1 MHLHFIQTAE
11 ELRIRRREPQH
22 IPPHVHPDLE
32 ILYMLEG
39 SMIVGVGEQLFEL
52 HSGDVAL
59 IFPHLIHHY
68 QVFSQD
74 RNRVL
79 SLLAKPT
86 LAGVYQDTLAHLCPT
101 DPVIPAENVHPDISY
116 ALKALIDDPADAES
130 STVNLCFIQLIL
142 ARAIPQMTL
151 TDKESIGS
159 DDIIYRT
166 VAYIAEHYRENLS
179 LEIIGKALGYSPY
192 QISRV
197 FSRTFHTNFNQF
209 INRMR
214 LDYAVGMMQYTTESL
229 TDICYSSGFDSQRT
243 FNRVFK
249 EHYRMPPR
257 EYRKMRKQES
267 QSQEGA

>member
-68 QVFSQD
+68 QVFSQG
-74 RNRVL
+74 RNRVI
-79 SLLAKPT
+79 SLLAKTT
-86 LAGVYQDTLAHLCPT
+86 LAGVYQDTLTHLCPT
-101 DPVIPAENVHPDISY
+101 DPVIPAEHVHPDITY
-116 ALKALIDDPADAES
+116 ALKALIDDPADVEAG
-130 STVNLCFIQLIL
+130 TINLCFIQLIL
-142 ARAIPQMTL
+142 ARAIPHL
-151 TDKESIGS
+151 TMADKESVGS

-166 VAYIAEHYRENLS
+166 VSYIADHYRENLS
-179 LEIIGKALGYSPY
+179 LEIIGKALGYSPF
-192 QISRV
+192 QVSRV
-197 FSRTFHTNFNQF
+197 FSGTFHVNFNQF

-214 LDYAVGMMQYTTESL
+214 LDYAVGMMQYTSESL

-249 EHYRMPPR
+249 ERYRMPPR
-257 EYRKMRKQES
+257 EYRKMLKENGEFCS
-267 QSQEGA
+267 